1 MAVDEPSEVSF
12 FDTWS
17 DVAVATNFL
26 PIFVCESDLQCVD
39 WTSSHYVRDTSY
51 PVWELWAG
59 PKKTP
64 ALAMIVWQR
73 AHPCPPV
80 AIPLESWHII
90 SVEIAV

>member
-12 FDTWS
+12 FDPWS

-51 PVWELWAG
+51 PVWELWSG
-59 PKKTP
+59 PKKLYPNTR
-64 ALAMIVWQR
+64 IGND
-73 AHPCPPV
+73 CV
-80 AIPLESWHII
+80 ATGSSMPTRGYTIGIMTHY
-90 SVEIAV
+90 